1 MKHNFGSAALL
12 AFALGTL
19 HAQTVDNSG
28 NGLLKGAFRFRQVA
42 VLNYDQN
49 ANPTQMRSAYGVIT
63 FDGNG
68 NYSVTGTYVDNT
80 VSNGAPQTLTVTST
94 YAIGS
99 NGLGYMQNP
108 LLPTDNSSRI
118 YGAVAQGV
126 FSGSASESAFNDILV
141 AIPSGTPPANS
152 SFNVPYWTGVLDF
165 AGASSTAIKNALFKL
180 SPNGQGS
187 FGTITFQGQ
196 ASNQS
201 AASLTQTT
209 TGATYSFQSDGS
221 ANLNFPLPS
230 GVSTANALVAG
241 ARTMFMSADG
251 NFILGY
257 TPTGYDV
264 FVGVKAPTSAPAGN
278 PCKCLFFW
286 SGLEDDP
293 TGQGLGMVGFE
304 AGIGIGSYWGSL
316 YSYGDSTGDA
326 VQHARLN
333 IAAFYNGTDDAPFD
347 FGSDNQITVNS
358 DGTSMVDFNGY
369 QYAFASGGQSFVGI
383 GTSGIFTILVGLASP
398 PTPSSSPTSVYL
410 NPIGVFNAASYAP
423 VTSPLAPG
431 ETVSLFGSNLSNVT
445 MSAPGG
451 QPAPTNL
458 GGVQVTVNGI
468 ATPLYYVSPGQI
480 NMVVPFGT
488 SGQLATIQVINSGTK
503 SNTVTLYT
511 SDSAP
516 GVFTQT
522 SNGLGYGAALHADYT
537 LITASHPAQP
547 GETIQVYLTGLG
559 SVTPAVAD
567 GALGPTN
574 PLSNANVWTS
584 TNLTVYFNDYTN
596 SVFFKQA
603 TIQYAGLAPGLLGY
617 QLNVTIPAGIGPST
631 NPGVYMEIL
640 TDLADVNQVQIPVGG
655 ASSAAAEHARP
666 RAVPRRPQ
674 LRPGAQRP
682 APTR

>member
-1 MKHNFGSAALL
+1 VALL
-12 AFALGTL
+12 ALAMSGIQ
-19 HAQTVDNSG
+19 AQTVDNSG

-42 VLNYDQN
+42 VVNYDQN
-49 ANPTQMRSAYGVIT
+49 ANPTEIAASYGVIT

-68 NYSVTGTYVDNT
+68 NYMVSGSSVDNM
-80 VSNGAPQTLTVTST
+80 VSNGAPQTLSVTST

-99 NGLGYMQNP
+99 NGTGYMQNP
-108 LLPTDNSSRI
+108 LVPTDNASRI

-126 FSGSASESAFNDILV
+126 FSGSATESALNDILI
-141 AIPSGTPPANS
+141 AIPVGTPPPNS
-152 SFNVPYWTGVLDF
+152 SFNVPYWSGVLDF

-180 SPNGQGS
+180 SPNGQGG

-201 AASLTQTT
+201 ASSLTQTT
-209 TGATYSFQSDGS
+209 SGATYNFLSDGS
-221 ANLNFPLPS
+221 ANLNFPLPT
-230 GVSTANALVAG
+230 GVSSANALVGG
-241 ARTMFMSADG
+241 ARTMFISADS

-257 TPTGYDV
+257 TATGYDV
-264 FVGVKAPTSAPAGN
+264 FFGVKAPTSPPPGN

-293 TGQGLGMVGFE
+293 TGAGLGMVGFE
-304 AGIGIGSYWGSL
+304 AGIGVGSYSGSL
-316 YSYGDSTGDA
+316 YSYGSSTGDV

-333 IAAFYNGTDDAPFD
+333 IAAFYNGTNDSPFD
-347 FGSDNQITVNS
+347 YGTDNQLSVNS
-358 DGTSMVDFNGY
+358 DGTTPVDFNGY
-369 QYAFASGGQSFVGI
+369 QYAFAAGGQSFIGI
-383 GTSGIFTILVGLASP
+383 GTDGIFTIVVGLASP
-398 PTPSSSPTSVYL
+398 PTPGNSSSPVYL

-423 VTSPLAPG
+423 VTASLAPG
-431 ETVSLFGSNLSNVT
+431 ETVSLFGSNLSKVT

-451 QPAPTNL
+451 QAAPTTL
-458 GGVQVTVNGI
+458 GGVQVLVNGI
-468 ATPLYYVSPGQI
+468 AAPLYYVSSGQV
-480 NMVVPFGT
+480 NMVVPYGT
-488 SGQLATIQVINSGTK
+488 SSAQIATIQVINSGTQ
-503 SNTVTLYT
+503 SNSVTLYM

-559 SVTPAVAD
+559 SVTPAITD
-567 GALGPTN
+567 GALGPSN
-574 PLSNANVWTS
+574 PLSNADLWKSSNM
-584 TNLTVYFNDYTN
+584 LVYFNDYTN
-596 SVFFKQA
+596 NVFFKQA

-617 QLNVTIPAGIGPST
+617 QLNVTIPAGVGPAT

-640 TDLADVNQVQIPVGG
+640 TDTADVNQVQIPVGG
-655 ASSAAAEHARP
+655 SSTAAAEPHARP

-674 LRPGAQRP
+674 ARLGNPQRLNV
-682 APTR
+682 RR